1 MVRKSD
7 SGLKQKSTMPSNIHA
22 NRRTSSLR
30 VQVIARAAKILHA
43 LEGKPQG
50 LSLGQIA
57 KLLDLPRPTV
67 QRIVAALDAENF
79 VIAASPTARVRL
91 GPALARLGR
100 GVSFE
105 LADIARPYLEKLAQD
120 TEEAVDLGVLDG
132 TKAVFID
139 HIEGI
144 QRLQAVSAIG
154 VSFPL
159 HCTATGKAI
168 LAALDDETLARMKS
182 SLTFDAYTPNSI
194 RQWKTLEAELREV
207 RQTGIAYDKDEH
219 MLGVSAV
226 ASAIFG
232 QDGEIGAISI
242 PIPSVRFHEQ
252 NKRIANML
260 RECQSSILRALG
272 FRGCIDLTTA
282 AMKPNND
289 GSVKKDQEPL
299 IKS

>member
-1 MVRKSD
+1 MLRTVYGEFMVKKSNSD
-7 SGLKQKSTMPSNIHA
+7 REQEKPRPSISRA
-22 NRRTSSLR
+22 KRRTSSLK
-30 VQVIARAAKILHA
+30 VQVIARAAKVLHA

-57 KLLDLPRPTV
+57 RQLDLPRSTV

-100 GVSFE
+100 GVRFE
-105 LADIARPYLEKLAQD
+105 FADIARPYIEKLAQD

-168 LAALDDETLARMKS
+168 LAAMDDETLARMRR
-182 SLTFDAYTPNSI
+182 SLTLDVYTPNSI
-194 RQWKTLEAELREV
+194 RQWKTLEAELNTV
-207 RQTGIAYDKDEH
+207 RHAGIAFDRDEH
-219 MLGVSAV
+219 TLGISAI
-226 ASAIFG
+226 AAAIFG
-232 QDGEIGAISI
+232 PNGEIGAVSV
-242 PIPSVRFHEQ
+242 PIPSVRFREQ
-252 NKRIANML
+252 EKKIVQML
-260 RECQSSILRALG
+260 KDCQASIMRALG
-272 FRGCIDLTTA
+272 IGNR
-282 AMKPNND
+282 
-289 GSVKKDQEPL
+289 
-299 IKS
+299 